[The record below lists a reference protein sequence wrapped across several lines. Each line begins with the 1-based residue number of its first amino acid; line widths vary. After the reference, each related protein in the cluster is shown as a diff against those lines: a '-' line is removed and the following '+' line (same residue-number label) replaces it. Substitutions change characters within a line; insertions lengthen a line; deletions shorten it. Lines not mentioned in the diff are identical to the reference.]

1 MTSTVRSLLSTS
13 TKIYEASRTHA
24 ALKGAE
30 RLFMS
35 EHRALLQAEYQGLL
49 QQSGADGVVSTT
61 FNTSAH
67 WLREKGFFSDMKR
80 NNDITYYVVGRGHK
94 GVDPV
99 TGEEFAFQVQPMGG
113 NSLYGK
119 NHYCVPRAHGVS
131 AGEEKRFSGYLGRIN
146 MQVLKAAREAIPD
159 APAGLLGASINFD
172 GPAVYIEY

>member
-1 MTSTVRSLLSTS
+1 MLVDDVRKFTPLSSVSTS
-13 TKIYEASRTHA
+13 
-24 ALKGAE
+24 LQ
-30 RLFMS
+30 RLLMS

-131 AGEEKRFSGYLGRIN
+131 AGEEKVRVCEERKSRG
-146 MQVLKAAREAIPD
+146 
-159 APAGLLGASINFD
+159 
-172 GPAVYIEY
+172 